1 MLLKFKESLS
11 KLTGLQE
18 IHPASPDNPKI
29 LVAVS
34 GGIDSMCLAHLFY
47 RIFYKN
53 FAIASVNFSLRG
65 EESDGDEELVR
76 EWAEERGIAY
86 FSKVFDTKEYCRVKG
101 VSTQVAARDLRY
113 GWFNSLMLEHSFDY
127 LAVAHN
133 LNDSVETFFLNILR
147 GTGIQGLT
155 GIRRKNGKIIRP
167 LLSITRREIAEFVKK
182 EKIPFRE
189 DSSNSQSYYSRNR
202 LRNMVFPEFEMINA
216 SFLGTVEKDMS
227 NVEAVADILEDL
239 YITKKA
245 ELLDH
250 KSSRIE
256 LSKLLKERRPDYWLY
271 MILSEYGFNA
281 DQVEQIY
288 SSLQGQPGKEF
299 HSDSHLVLKDREYL
313 LIYPKGVARGESGEL
328 NDAESRLSYT
338 NGQGISLAEFEER
351 LTDKQD
357 HTEPEPEP
365 EPEAE
370 TEIETEIESETEIT
384 TGQTLESIGDVLD
397 SKIEEVEAHDYDNE
411 LFEVSLKG
419 SRELKEYAILGFLVR
434 ISVYPKPAGFKFKD
448 GPRKIEYTADLFGST
463 DLSAAAAVRI
473 NYKVNEPSL
482 LLDADLLEYPLI
494 CRRWSDGDKFMPL
507 GMTGYKKISDY
518 LTDIKMDKMSK
529 SYQPVMTSGDKIV
542 ALIGQRIDERYK
554 ITAHTKNILEITI
567 IN

>member
-34 GGIDSMCLAHLFY
+34 GGIDSMCLVHLFH

-53 FAIASVNFSLRG
+53 FAIATVNFSLRG

-76 EWAEERGIAY
+76 DWAEERGIMY

-113 GWFNSLMLEHSFDY
+113 GWFDSLMTEHSYDY

-182 EKIPFRE
+182 ESIPFRE

-227 NVEAVADILEDL
+227 NVEAAADILEEL

-245 ELLDH
+245 ELLDQ

-256 LSKLLKERRPDYWLY
+256 LSRLLKERRPDYWLY

-281 DQVEQIY
+281 DQVEQIF
-288 SSLQGQPGKEF
+288 SSLEGQPGKEF

-313 LIYPKGVARGESGEL
+313 LIYPKGVARSQSGL
-328 NDAESRLSYT
+328 
-338 NGQGISLAEFEER
+338 GISLVDFEEKTFPNKEKR
-351 LTDKQD
+351 I
-357 HTEPEPEP
+357 TEYMVDNQ
-365 EPEAE
+365 EAQ
-370 TEIETEIESETEIT
+370 IEDEIT
-384 TGQTLESIGDVLD
+384 CVQTEQLSSDVVD
-397 SKIEEVEAHDYDNE
+397 SNIEEVEVHDFENE

-419 SRELKEYAILGFLVR
+419 SRELKEYAILGFLLR
-434 ISVYPKPAGFKFKD
+434 ISVYPKPIGFKFKD

-463 DLSAAAAVRI
+463 DISSVSVIRK

-494 CRRWSDGDKFMPL
+494 CRSWSDGDKFMPL
-507 GMTGYKKISDY
+507 GMTGYKKVSDF
-518 LTDIKMDKMSK
+518 LIDIKMDKMSK

>member
-34 GGIDSMCLAHLFY
+34 GGIDSMCLAHLFH

-53 FAIASVNFSLRG
+53 FAIATVNFSLRG

-76 EWAEERGIAY
+76 SWAEERGIEY
-86 FSKVFDTKEYCRVKG
+86 FSNIFDTKEYCRVKG
-101 VSTQVAARDLRY
+101 VSTQAAARDLRY
-113 GWFNSLMLEHSFDY
+113 SWFNLLMAEHSFDY

-167 LLSITRREIAEFVKK
+167 LLSITRREIAEFVKR
-182 EKIPFRE
+182 EDIPFRE

-202 LRNMVFPEFEMINA
+202 IRNMVFPEFEMINA
-216 SFLGTVEKDMS
+216 SFLGTVEKDMA
-227 NVEAVADILEDL
+227 NVEAAADILEEL
-239 YITKKA
+239 YFTKKA
-245 ELLDH
+245 ELLDY
-250 KSSRIE
+250 KRSRIE
-256 LSKLLKERRPDYWLY
+256 LNKLLKERRPDYWLY

-281 DQVEQIY
+281 DQTEQIY
-288 SSLQGQPGKEF
+288 SSLEGQPGKEF

-328 NDAESRLSYT
+328 NDSESRLSST
-338 NGQGISLAEFEER
+338 SGPVLSLAEFEER
-351 LTDKQD
+351 LADQKDNAQ
-357 HTEPEPEP
+357 
-365 EPEAE
+365 A
-370 TEIETEIESETEIT
+370 
-384 TGQTLESIGDVLD
+384 QA
-397 SKIEEVEAHDYDNE
+397 EVEVHDYDNE

-448 GPRKIEYTADLFGST
+448 GPRKIEYTADLFGNT

-482 LLDADLLEYPLI
+482 LLDADLLEFPLI
-494 CRRWSDGDKFMPL
+494 CRRWSEGDKFMPL
-507 GMTGYKKISDY
+507 GMTGYKKVSDY
-518 LTDIKMDKMSK
+518 LTDIKMDKVSK

>member
-34 GGIDSMCLAHLFY
+34 GGIDSMCLAHLFH
-47 RIFYKN
+47 RIFYRN
-53 FAIASVNFSLRG
+53 FAIATVNFSLRG

-76 EWAEERGIAY
+76 SWAEERGIEY
-86 FSKVFDTKEYCRVKG
+86 FSKIFDTKEYCRVKG

-113 GWFNSLMLEHSFDY
+113 SWFNLLMAEHSFDY

-167 LLSITRREIAEFVKK
+167 LLSITRREIAEFVKR
-182 EKIPFRE
+182 EDIPFRE

-202 LRNMVFPEFEMINA
+202 IRNMVFPEFEMINA
-216 SFLGTVEKDMS
+216 SFLGTVEKDMA
-227 NVEAVADILEDL
+227 NVEAAADILEEL
-239 YITKKA
+239 YFTKKA
-245 ELLDH
+245 ELLDY
-250 KSSRIE
+250 KRSRIE
-256 LSKLLKERRPDYWLY
+256 LNKLLKERRPDYWLY

-281 DQVEQIY
+281 DQTEQIY
-288 SSLQGQPGKEF
+288 SSLEGQPGKEF

-328 NDAESRLSYT
+328 NDSESRLSST
-338 NGQGISLAEFEER
+338 SGPVLSLAEFEER
-351 LTDKQD
+351 LANQKDNAQAQA
-357 HTEPEPEP
+357 
-365 EPEAE
+365 EAE
-370 TEIETEIESETEIT
+370 TETGTGIETEITI
-384 TGQTLESIGDVLD
+384 GQTLESNGDAVG
-397 SKIEEVEAHDYDNE
+397 SKTEEVEVHDYDNE

-434 ISVYPKPAGFKFKD
+434 ISVYPKPIGFKFKD

-463 DLSAAAAVRI
+463 DISIASAIRK

-482 LLDADLLEYPLI
+482 LLDADLLEFPLI
-494 CRRWSDGDKFMPL
+494 CRRWLEGDKFMPL
-507 GMTGYKKISDY
+507 GMTGYKKVSDY
-518 LTDIKMDKMSK
+518 LTDIKMDKVSK
-529 SYQPVMTSGDKIV
+529 SYQPVMTSGDKLV

>member
-34 GGIDSMCLAHLFY
+34 GGIDSMCLVHLFH
-47 RIFYKN
+47 RIFYRN
-53 FAIASVNFSLRG
+53 FAIATVNFSLRG

-76 EWAEERGIAY
+76 DWAEERGIMY

-113 GWFNSLMLEHSFDY
+113 GWFDLLMSEHSYDY

-182 EKIPFRE
+182 ESIPFRE

-227 NVEAVADILEDL
+227 NVEAAADILEEL

-256 LSKLLKERRPDYWLY
+256 LSRLLKERRPDYWLY

-281 DQVEQIY
+281 DQVEQIF
-288 SSLQGQPGKEF
+288 SSLEGQPGKEF

-313 LIYPKGVARGESGEL
+313 LIYPKGVARSQSGL
-328 NDAESRLSYT
+328 
-338 NGQGISLAEFEER
+338 GISLVDFEEK
-351 LTDKQD
+351 THPDNNEKSI
-357 HTEPEPEP
+357 TEYLLDDQQEQ
-365 EPEAE
+365 
-370 TEIETEIESETEIT
+370 IEDEVSPVQPVESN
-384 TGQTLESIGDVLD
+384 SDVVD
-397 SKIEEVEAHDYDNE
+397 SNTEEVETHDLENE

-419 SRELKEYAILGFLVR
+419 SRELKEYAILGFLLR
-434 ISVYPKPAGFKFKD
+434 ISVYPKPLGFKFKD

-463 DLSAAAAVRI
+463 DISAVSAIRK

-494 CRRWSDGDKFMPL
+494 CRGWSDGDKFMPL

>member
-18 IHPASPDNPKI
+18 IHPASPENPKI

-34 GGIDSMCLAHLFY
+34 GGIDSMCLVHLFH
-47 RIFYKN
+47 RIFYRN
-53 FAIASVNFSLRG
+53 FAIATVNFSLRG

-76 EWAEERGIAY
+76 SWAEERGIEY

-113 GWFNSLMLEHSFDY
+113 SWFNLLMAEHSFDY

-167 LLSITRREIAEFVKK
+167 LLSITRREIAEFVKR
-182 EKIPFRE
+182 ENIPFRE

-202 LRNMVFPEFEMINA
+202 IRNMVFPEFEMINA
-216 SFLGTVEKDMS
+216 SFLGTVEKDMA
-227 NVEAVADILEDL
+227 NVEAAADILEEL
-239 YITKKA
+239 YIVKKA
-245 ELLDH
+245 ELLDC
-250 KSSRIE
+250 KRSRID
-256 LSKLLKERRPDYWLY
+256 LGRLLKERRPDYWLY

-281 DQVEQIY
+281 DQTEQIY
-288 SSLQGQPGKEF
+288 SSLEGQPGKEF

-313 LIYPKGVARGESGEL
+313 LIYPKGVARGESREL
-328 NDAESRLSYT
+328 NDAESRLSYA
-338 NGQGISLAEFEER
+338 NGQGLSLAEFEER

-357 HTEPEPEP
+357 HTEA
-365 EPEAE
+365 EAE
-370 TEIETEIESETEIT
+370 TEVETEIT
-384 TGQTLESIGDVLD
+384 IGQTLESIGDILD
-397 SKIEEVEAHDYDNE
+397 SNSEEVEVHDYDNE
-411 LFEVSLKG
+411 LFKVLLKG

-463 DLSAAAAVRI
+463 DISAAAAVRI

-482 LLDADLLEYPLI
+482 LLDADLLEFPLI
-494 CRRWSDGDKFMPL
+494 CRRWSEGDKFMPL
-507 GMTGYKKISDY
+507 GMTGYKKVSDY
-518 LTDIKMDKMSK
+518 LTDIKMDKVSK